1 MPHLR
6 AKNKAGLVLLTLT
19 SSALAQGISLPG
31 LGDLPSLPS
40 GFDDLTGSLSG
51 YLPSGVNNVL
61 EQGESAVNW
70 LGQLSQP
77 GGWQSQF
84 LGGLSPDEVLQKG
97 LRRVGDRVA
106 KELNLQQLTPS
117 SLGGTFEQAK
127 NALENKAQSLLALDW
142 LESDLN
148 TPLALNP
155 SLLDQKREA
164 KAQQAE
170 VQRAKKDDLSSLE
183 RGVKAVGSA
192 EHGTKEIK
200 QSTERV
206 LGKKDAATGVT
217 LSRGVADRLTD
228 AGKNATS
235 TREAVGVLNTTLLE
249 TLKQK
254 AVSDEVIVAQLEQVA
269 QLQNLSNE
277 QMGELVAR
285 IREQKLREA
294 EEKYQRIENLQREAR
309 SRAAELQIG
318 SGVSGERMKSLVS
331 VPPEDWKALE
341 DAARDLK

>member
-1 MPHLR
+1 MTYTK
-6 AKNKAGLVLLTLT
+6 AKNKVWLLPLALT

-40 GFDDLTGSLSG
+40 GFDDLTGSLSN
-51 YLPSGVNNVL
+51 YLPGGVNTLL

-106 KELNLQQLTPS
+106 GELNLQQLTPS

-127 NALENKAQSLLALDW
+127 NALENKAQFLLALDW
-142 LESDLN
+142 LESDLS

-170 VQRAKKDDLSSLE
+170 VQRAKKDDLSGLE

-192 EHGTKEIK
+192 EHGTKEVQ

-206 LGKKDAATGVT
+206 LGKKDAVTGVP

-254 AVSDEVIVAQLEQVA
+254 AVSDEVIASQLEQVA

-277 QMGELVAR
+277 QIGELVAR
-285 IREQKLREA
+285 IREQKLQEA
-294 EEKYQRIENLQREAR
+294 EARYERIERMQNEAR
-309 SRAAELQIG
+309 SRAAELKMG
-318 SGVSGERMKSLVS
+318 SGISTQRMKSLVS
-331 VPPEDWKALE
+331 VPDGDWKALE
-341 DAARDLK
+341 DAARALK